1 VPLRIAFNF
10 DHAGKSYE
18 GTYQVQDDT
27 KIEVA
32 TPFGTKLGDVG
43 NELAGKKATAIAIEL
58 ARGWRSVG
66 KSSARSKR

>member
-1 VPLRIAFNF
+1 MPLRIAFNF
-10 DHAGKSYE
+10 EHAGKSYE
-18 GTYQVQDDT
+18 GNYQVHDYS

-32 TPFGTKLGDVG
+32 TKFGTKLCELG
-43 NELAGKKATAIAIEL
+43 NEPAGKEATAIAIQL